1 MVNKVLPQQ
10 VRRWTQSPK
19 PEERV
24 LKRATLKT
32 LKRVKCLQLIGL
44 IKLNGKLYIHTHSKY
59 VWAPATG
66 PLLHRLLIASAIVG
80 APIWRYQHMNNTNN
94 ETAGNETADDGN
106 ISAILDTVEE
116 SGMLDTIMDEP
127 LLMALVAVVLGMGA
141 YIAYT
146 VPAVKELVF
155 KYVKNNEAELME
167 MLDKNLSKAQ
177 MKVFEKM
184 DETAQKHV
192 KDSLVKNVLITAW
205 DEKDDELA
213 ALVKSKV
220 KAALDEQK

>member
-1 MVNKVLPQQ
+1 MANE
-10 VRRWTQSPK
+10 TS
-19 PEERV
+19 
-24 LKRATLKT
+24 
-32 LKRVKCLQLIGL
+32 
-44 IKLNGKLYIHTHSKY
+44 
-59 VWAPATG
+59 
-66 PLLHRLLIASAIVG
+66 
-80 APIWRYQHMNNTNN
+80 NNTADND
-94 ETAGNETADDGN
+94 GNMTADDNNTAEDGN
-106 ISAILDTVEE
+106 LTAILDTVEE
-116 SGMLDTIMDEP
+116 SGIIDTLMDEP
-127 LLMALVAVVLGMGA
+127 LLMALCAVVLGMGA

-220 KAALDEQK
+220 KAAIDEAK